1 MRSGGR
7 KQRQGG
13 EGVKEGGVVRVW
25 KAEALLGLARRHGAA
40 RMAEP
45 PPTERSF
52 GSLYETT
59 LTPLRR
65 YLASV
70 LGCLHEAQDV
80 AHDAYLRTYE
90 AMREK
95 DVAQPKAFLF
105 TTARRL
111 ALNFRMRR
119 ASRMQ
124 PEENAVLDR
133 AAADQPD
140 AAATVMAEQERA
152 ALEAAIAGLPEGC
165 REVLILRNRDGL
177 SHQEISERLGIA
189 RSSVEKHLARALRL
203 LREAMIEKRTG
214 EDEP

>member
-1 MRSGGR
+1 
-7 KQRQGG
+7 
-13 EGVKEGGVVRVW
+13 
-25 KAEALLGLARRHGAA
+25 
-40 RMAEP
+40 MAEP

-52 GSLYETT
+52 GALYQAT

-70 LGCLHEAQDV
+70 LGSSHEAQDV

-124 PEENAVLDR
+124 PEENAVLDC

-140 AAATVMAEQERA
+140 VAEAIMAEQERA

-165 REVLILRNRDGL
+165 REVLVLRNRDGL
-177 SHQEISERLGIA
+177 SHQEIADRLGIA
-189 RSSVEKHLARALRL
+189 RSSVEKHPARALRL
-203 LREAMIEKRTG
+203 LREAMTEKKAGGNSR
-214 EDEP
+214 